1 MNPAMQG
8 TVVGAG
14 ASPMPRPRLF
24 LIDTFGF
31 LFRAFH
37 TQQVPI
43 ARPAP
48 EGQPIPT
55 LAFPG
60 YEAEDVN
67 RHPLPPRRRQGQQKT
82 ERLSE
87 AGGYWFRRKEENEY

>member
-14 ASPMPRPRLF
+14 ASPVARPRLF

-37 TQQVPI
+37 TRAVHLPDY
-43 ARPAP
+43 
-48 EGQPIPT
+48 
-55 LAFPG
+55 LA
-60 YEAEDVN
+60 
-67 RHPLPPRRRQGQQKT
+67 KT
-82 ERLSE
+82 ERV
-87 AGGYWFRRKEENEY
+87 